1 MYCDQESSGS
11 EVNGRGN
18 EELDWIYVRQLKLH
32 YYMIHIRTRPLK
44 REFGGRAAMAGGGR

>member
-1 MYCDQESSGS
+1 MQCDQESTGA
-11 EVNGRGN
+11 EDKGREN

-44 REFGGRAAMAGGGR
+44 REFGRRIAMAGGP